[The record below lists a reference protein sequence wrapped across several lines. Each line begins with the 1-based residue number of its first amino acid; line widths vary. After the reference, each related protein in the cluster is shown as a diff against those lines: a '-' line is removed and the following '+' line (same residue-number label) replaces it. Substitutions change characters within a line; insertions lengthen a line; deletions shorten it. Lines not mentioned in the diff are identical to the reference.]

1 MKTGFIRRQ
10 RKFSNGEGMLGKRME
25 AGAVEAM
32 AKELGLWDIKLTLPQ
47 ANSQAMATAQL
58 QDISEILN
66 MRG

>member
-25 AGAVEAM
+25 AGM
-32 AKELGLWDIKLTLPQ
+32 AKELGLWDSKLTLPQ